1 MGYSISEE
9 AKGGRGCSLSRRRH
23 LLLPRS
29 LLSPSA
35 ALAHLILASS
45 TSSSF
50 FPSPS
55 LFHYFSILR
64 FLYLSLPSPPS
75 LHSFRQG
82 GTRRLRRSRHEEN
95 LSRPD
100 ENVRIM
106 YCFLLTWRN
115 SVCSNATRGVKRKR
129 GAIVIRRLESTRSRF
144 LLRENSYP
152 KIDIKLAPTRI
163 EARNIILFSRKEEE

>member
-64 FLYLSLPSPPS
+64 FLYLSLPSPLRPS

-100 ENVRIM
+100 ESVRIT

-115 SVCSNATRGVKRKR
+115 SVCSNATRRVKRKR
-129 GAIVIRRLESTRSRF
+129 GDLSYR
-144 LLRENSYP
+144 NSSP
-152 KIDIKLAPTRI
+152 
-163 EARNIILFSRKEEE
+163 